1 MAPPAIFGRKIF
13 HRDPVVKPMGQC
25 REDWQIILEIGCALG
40 FEEECY
46 GGSVEAALD
55 DMYRGAGIDISLELL
70 REHPEGYEVPGGS
83 KDEKK
88 YETGGLR
95 KDGQPGFNTNT
106 GKCEL
111 YNTLFEA
118 WGFDPLPYYEEP
130 PTSPWQR
137 RSSPRSTRSCSRA
150 AAAHG
155 SSSIRRPPDATMREL
170 HREPLVIINPRTAER
185 FGIARETTC
194 GSRTIMDA
202 SANVL
207 VYRLR

>member
-1 MAPPAIFGRKIF
+1 MEFTVAIDYYMRPWTHDLVDMLLPAAMCYERMAPPAIFGRKIF

-88 YETGGLR
+88 YETAACAR
-95 KDGQPGFNTNT
+95 T
-106 GKCEL
+106 
-111 YNTLFEA
+111 A
-118 WGFDPLPYYEEP
+118 
-130 PTSPWQR
+130 SPASTR
-137 RSSPRSTRSCSRA
+137 RRARSSW
-150 AAAHG
+150 
-155 SSSIRRPPDATMREL
+155 
-170 HREPLVIINPRTAER
+170 
-185 FGIARETTC
+185 
-194 GSRTIMDA
+194 
-202 SANVL
+202 
-207 VYRLR
+207 